1 MGFLKSQNFKL
12 ALISVVATFSI
23 LAAMPRVRVVLNN
36 PYIRLESSLGGYVI
50 NINKGKYIINLSE
63 LRRGL
68 DLKGGMR
75 VVMEADMSKIQP
87 SEKNSALES
96 AKEVISRRVNMLG
109 VTEPYVAT
117 SKVGDSHR
125 IIVEIPG
132 IENVTDAVKLIGQ
145 TAQLKYKVLKADKE
159 WKPENYQEYFLD
171 SSVWEDTNLSG
182 ADMIGADVVT
192 AQQGADLKTQG
203 KPQIRLKFS
212 SEGRKKFEQIAKDN
226 VNKPIALFLDEGYP
240 LSMPV
245 VDPDLAN
252 GLSDDPVISGNFTF
266 ESAKNLSIQIRAGAL
281 PVPVTVLEQETIGA
295 TLGDDSVQRSFFAAM
310 VGILLV
316 VGFLVFRYGRLGLLA
331 GFSLIIY
338 SAIVLTIF
346 KIIPVVLTL
355 PGIAGFI
362 LSIGMA
368 TDANIL
374 IFERVKEELL
384 WGKPTD
390 LAIHLGFDRAWN
402 SIRDSNISSLI
413 TSFILFQLGSGPI
426 KGFALTLAIGIA
438 VSLFSS
444 IFVVRT
450 LIEVLNLH
458 KSGRVK

>member
-1 MGFLKSQNFKL
+1 MKFLKSQNFKL
-12 ALISVVATFSI
+12 ALISAIATFSI
-23 LAAMPRVRVVLNN
+23 LAAMPRVRVVLDN
-36 PYIRLESSLGGYVI
+36 PYIKLDSVLGGYVI
-50 NINKGKYIINLSE
+50 NIGKNKIDLSQ
-63 LRRGL
+63 LKRGL
-68 DLKGGMR
+68 DLKGGIR
-75 VVMEADMSKIQP
+75 VVMEADMSKIQA
-87 SEKNSALES
+87 SEKDSALES

-109 VTEPYVAT
+109 VTEPFVAT
-117 SKVGDSHR
+117 SKVGDSYR

-132 IENVTDAVKLIGQ
+132 VENVTEAVKLIGQ
-145 TAQLKYKVLKADKE
+145 TAQLKYKVLKSDTE
-159 WKPENYQEYFLD
+159 WKAENYQKYYLD
-171 SSVWEDTNLSG
+171 PEVWVDTNLSG

-192 AQQGADLKTQG
+192 SQAGNDLKSQG

-212 SEGRKKFEQIAKDN
+212 SDGRKKFEEIAKN
-226 VNKPIALFLDEGYP
+226 NINKPIALFLDEGYP

-252 GLSDDPVISGNFTF
+252 GLTDDPVISGDFTF
-266 ESAKNLSIQIRAGAL
+266 DSAKNLSIQIRAGAL
-281 PVPVTVLEQETIGA
+281 PVPVEVLEQETIGA
-295 TLGDDSVQRSFFAAM
+295 TLGGDSVQRSFFAAL
-310 VGILLV
+310 VGIFLV
-316 VGFLVFRYGRLGLLA
+316 IGFLVFRYGKLGLLA

-384 WGKPTD
+384 WGKPKD

-413 TSFILFQLGSGPI
+413 TSFILFQVGSGPV
-426 KGFALTLAIGIA
+426 KGFALTLAIGIL

-444 IFVVRT
+444 IFVVRN
-450 LIEVLNLH
+450 LIELLNLH
-458 KSGRVK
+458 KAEEKK

>member
-1 MGFLKSQNFKL
+1 MRFLKSQNFKL
-12 ALISVVATFSI
+12 ALISTIATFSI
-23 LAAMPRVRVVLNN
+23 LAAMPRVAVVLNN

-50 NINKGKYIINLSE
+50 NISNGKFILNLSQ
-63 LRRGL
+63 LKKGL
-68 DLKGGMR
+68 DLKGGIR
-75 VVMEADMSKIQP
+75 VVLEADMSKIQA
-87 SEKNSALES
+87 SEKKSALES

-109 VTEPYVAT
+109 VTEPFVAT
-117 SKVGDSHR
+117 SKVGESYR

-145 TAQLKYKVLKADKE
+145 TAQLKYKVIKADKE
-159 WKPENYQEYFLD
+159 WSADKYREFFLD
-171 SSVWEDTNLSG
+171 PTAWEDTNLSG

-192 AQQGADLKTQG
+192 SQQGANLKTQG

-212 SEGRKKFEQIAKDN
+212 SEGRAKFEEIAKKN

-240 LSMPV
+240 ISMPI
-245 VDPDLAN
+245 VDPGLAN
-252 GLSDDPVISGNFTF
+252 GLTDDPVISGDFTF

-295 TLGDDSVQRSFFAAM
+295 TLGGDSVQRSFFAAM

-316 VGFLVFRYGRLGLLA
+316 VGFLIFRYGKLGILA

-374 IFERVKEELL
+374 IFERIKEEIL
-384 WGKPTD
+384 WGKPIS

-402 SIRDSNISSLI
+402 SIKDSNISSLI

-438 VSLFSS
+438 VSLFTS

-450 LIEVLNLH
+450 LIEVLNLY
-458 KSGRVK
+458 KTGEEK

>member
-1 MGFLKSQNFKL
+1 MKFLKSQNFKL
-12 ALISVVATFSI
+12 ALISAIATFSI

-50 NINKGKYIINLSE
+50 NIGNGKLVIDLSQ

-68 DLKGGMR
+68 DLKGGIR
-75 VVMEADMSKIQP
+75 VVLEADMSKIQQ

-117 SKVGDSHR
+117 SKVGDSYR

-145 TAQLKYKVLKADKE
+145 TAQLKYKVLKPGVEWSVDK
-159 WKPENYQEYFLD
+159 YQTYFLD
-171 SSVWEDTNLSG
+171 PSVWADTNLSG

-192 AQQGADLKTQG
+192 AQGSSNLKNQG

-212 SEGRKKFEQIAKDN
+212 SEGRTKFEQIAKDN
-226 VNKPIALFLDEGYP
+226 INKPVALFLDEGYP

-245 VDPDLAN
+245 VDPGLAN
-252 GLSDDPVISGNFTF
+252 GLTDDPVITGNFTF

-281 PVPVTVLEQETIGA
+281 PVPVTVLQQETIGA
-295 TLGDDSVQRSFFAAM
+295 TLGGDSVQRSFFAAI
-310 VGILLV
+310 VGIILV
-316 VGFLVFRYGRLGLLA
+316 VGFLIFRYGRLGLLA
-331 GFSLIIY
+331 GFSLIMY
-338 SAIVLTIF
+338 SSIVLTIF

-355 PGIAGFI
+355 PGIAGFV

-374 IFERVKEELL
+374 IYERVKEELL

-438 VSLFSS
+438 VSLFTS
-444 IFVVRT
+444 IFVVRI

-458 KSGRVK
+458 GVVKAK

>member
-1 MGFLKSQNFKL
+1 MNFLKSQNFKL
-12 ALISVVATFSI
+12 ALISVIATFSI
-23 LAAMPRVRVVLNN
+23 LAAMPKVRIAINSQYMQLD
-36 PYIRLESSLGGYVI
+36 SSLGGYVI
-50 NINKGKYIINLSE
+50 NIAGGKYVINLSE
-63 LRRGL
+63 LKKGL
-68 DLKGGMR
+68 DLKGGIR
-75 VVMEADMSKIQP
+75 VVMEADMSKIQD
-87 SEKNSALES
+87 SEKDSALES

-117 SKVGDSHR
+117 SKAGGSYR
-125 IIVEIPG
+125 IIIEIPG
-132 IENVTDAVKLIGQ
+132 VENVTDAIKLVGQ

-159 WKPENYQEYFLD
+159 WSTEKSQEYYLD
-171 SSVWEDTNLSG
+171 PTVWEDTNLSG

-192 AQQGADLKTQG
+192 DQQGRDLKTQG

-212 SEGRKKFEQIAKDN
+212 SEGRAKFEEIAKKN
-226 VNKPIALFLDEGYP
+226 INKPVALFLDEGYP

-252 GLSDDPVISGNFTF
+252 GLNSDPVISGNFTF

-295 TLGDDSVQRSFFAAM
+295 TLGDDSIQRSFFAAII
-310 VGILLV
+310 GILLV
-316 VGFLVFRYGRLGLLA
+316 VGFLVFRYGKLGLLA
-331 GFSLIIY
+331 GFSLIAY

-346 KIIPVVLTL
+346 KVVPVVLTL

-374 IFERVKEELL
+374 IFERFKEELL
-384 WGKPTD
+384 WGKPVSVA
-390 LAIHLGFDRAWN
+390 LHLGFDRAWN

-413 TSFILFQLGSGPI
+413 TSLILFQLGSGPVR
-426 KGFALTLAIGIA
+426 GFALTLAVGIL
-438 VSLFSS
+438 VSLFTS

-450 LIEVLNLH
+450 MIEFLNIH
-458 KSGRVK
+458 KEEVKR